1 MKKKS
6 ASITF
11 VVLIGL
17 ATLIY
22 NGYIDKTRGVS
33 PDSNVKYAESILN
46 ISPYDGVNKY
56 VVINNNEPYFLE
68 EDFVLRTYEFYS
80 DLDSLGRA
88 GVAMSLIGLD
98 LMPTEERGEIGS
110 IKPSGWHT
118 VKYDFISGK
127 YLYNRCHLIGYQL
140 TGENANEKN
149 LITCTRNANTG
160 IMLDYENKVSKYIK
174 ETGNHVLYR
183 VTPVYQGNNLL
194 VSGIQMEAKSIEDN
208 GSGIKFNIYIY
219 NVQDGV
225 KINYETGE
233 SVLDEKRTS

>member
-17 ATLIY
+17 AALIY
-22 NGYIDKTRGVS
+22 NGYIDKTSGVS